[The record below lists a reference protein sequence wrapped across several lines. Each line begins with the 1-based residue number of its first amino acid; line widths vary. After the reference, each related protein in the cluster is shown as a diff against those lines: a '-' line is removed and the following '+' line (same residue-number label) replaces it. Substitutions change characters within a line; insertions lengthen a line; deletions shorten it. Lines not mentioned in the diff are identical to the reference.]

1 LKNIGSVI
9 TYNILKNKFEYYIIM
24 DDIEY
29 NDIKYIVDIFKKYYK
44 TIQSYDNDIEYNDT
58 KFCIDKLEKYFGTI
72 QSVVYEKTNTLR
84 LTQEFNEKFFRY
96 TRKSIDISNLSI
108 MKDDIKNYRPLTDI
122 QLKQIEDLTEAEK
135 IEIIKTYN
143 IMFASIKNLII

>member
-1 LKNIGSVI
+1 
-9 TYNILKNKFEYYIIM
+9 M

-29 NDIKYIVDIFKKYYK
+29 NDVKYINNIFKKYDD
-44 TIQSYDNDIEYNDT
+44 TIQSYDNDIESYDNDIEYNDT

-84 LTQEFNEKFFRY
+84 LTQEFNENFFRY
-96 TRKSIDISNLSI
+96 TRKCIDISNLSI

-122 QLKQIEDLTEAEK
+122 QLTQLEDLTEAEK

-143 IMFASIKNLII
+143 IMFASIENLII

>member
-1 LKNIGSVI
+1 
-9 TYNILKNKFEYYIIM
+9 M

-29 NDIKYIVDIFKKYYK
+29 NDIKYIVDIFKKYYE

-84 LTQEFNEKFFRY
+84 LTQEF
-96 TRKSIDISNLSI
+96 
-108 MKDDIKNYRPLTDI
+108 
-122 QLKQIEDLTEAEK
+122 
-135 IEIIKTYN
+135 
-143 IMFASIKNLII
+143 

>member
-1 LKNIGSVI
+1 
-9 TYNILKNKFEYYIIM
+9 M
-24 DDIEY
+24 DDIEYNDIKYNDIKY

-72 QSVVYEKTNTLR
+72 KSVVYEKTNTLR
-84 LTQEFNEKFFRY
+84 LTQEFNERFFRY

-122 QLKQIEDLTEAEK
+122 QLTQLEDLTEAEK

-143 IMFASIKNLII
+143 IMFASIENLII